1 MECCLLVVLPWY
13 EPTTLEALAMEEASV
28 VLGAKWNLV
37 SSEYQGRVGKDS
49 MDELWELIILSYNKD
64 GKENGWRKG
73 EQRDNY
79 SSGKLGR

>member
-37 SSEYQGRVGKDS
+37 SSEY
-49 MDELWELIILSYNKD
+49 
-64 GKENGWRKG
+64 
-73 EQRDNY
+73 
-79 SSGKLGR
+79 